1 MFIYIYIICYITYIY
16 IHIYV
21 YTHEKYMP
29 IKVNSETIILK
40 SKIKCYSNLF
50 KCMQNTKHFST
61 AREKS

>member
-1 MFIYIYIICYITYIY
+1 
-16 IHIYV
+16 
-21 YTHEKYMP
+21 MP

>member
-1 MFIYIYIICYITYIY
+1 MLYYIYIY

-21 YTHEKYMP
+21 YIHEKYMP

-61 AREKS
+61 ARETS

>member
-1 MFIYIYIICYITYIY
+1 MLKGKITYQHNLAIYIYIYIY
-16 IHIYV
+16 
-21 YTHEKYMP
+21 EKYMP

-40 SKIKCYSNLF
+40 AKIKCYSNLF